1 MIEYYLKRIREE
13 KYPIR
18 FLISRVL
25 RHSGACR
32 LFKIRRDNYKLKFYP
47 TAVSASLFYDPYFG
61 REDENFLHGV
71 LREGDTFVDVGAN
84 IGHLSLCASEIVGD
98 KGAVYAFEP
107 HPKIF
112 KYLQNNIRFNSAHN
126 VCSVNYGLGDQEKTL
141 SLTDA
146 HSDDQ
151 NFIDPENKSDVR
163 VEVKRLDDMLKVD
176 AIDLLK
182 VDTEGYEKFVFN
194 GAFETLKKTRMIYF
208 ESNCE
213 LYARYG
219 YRIEDV
225 LDLLRPHGF
234 KFFCNKDGNLM
245 PFTGKTRS
253 AIPINLVARFD

>member
-1 MIEYYLKRIREE
+1 M
-13 KYPIR
+13 
-18 FLISRVL
+18 
-25 RHSGACR
+25 
-32 LFKIRRDNYKLKFYP
+32 
-47 TAVSASLFYDPYFG
+47 
-61 REDENFLHGV
+61 
-71 LREGDTFVDVGAN
+71 
-84 IGHLSLCASEIVGD
+84 
-98 KGAVYAFEP
+98 
-107 HPKIF
+107 
-112 KYLQNNIRFNSAHN
+112 
-126 VCSVNYGLGDQEKTL
+126 
-141 SLTDA
+141 SLTNER
-146 HSDDQ
+146 SDDQ
-151 NFIDPENKSDVR
+151 NCIDSENKSEVR

>member
-1 MIEYYLKRIREE
+1 MIEHCLKRIREE

-25 RHSGACR
+25 WHSGACR
-32 LFKIRRDNYKLKFYP
+32 FFKIKRYNYKLKFYP
-47 TAVSASLFYDPYFG
+47 TAVSAALFYDPYFG
-61 REDENFLHGV
+61 RGDENFLHRF

-84 IGHLSLCASEIVGD
+84 IGHLTLCASRIVGD
-98 KGAVYAFEP
+98 KGAVHAFEP

-112 KYLQNNIRFNSAHN
+112 RYLQNNIRFNNAHN
-126 VCSVNYGLGDQEKTL
+126 VCCVNYGLGDQEKTM
-141 SLTDA
+141 SFTNER
-146 HSDDQ
+146 SDDQ
-151 NFIDPENKSDVR
+151 NCIDPENKSEVR

-176 AIDLLK
+176 AINLLK
-182 VDTEGYEKFVFN
+182 VDTEGYEKFVFH

-208 ESNCE
+208 ESNYE

-234 KFFCNKDGNLM
+234 RFFCYKDGNFM
-245 PFTGKTRS
+245 PFTGKTQS
-253 AIPINLVARFD
+253 AIPTNLVARLD